1 MDENYFA
8 SGGSTGDPSVTV
20 WDRRWLTRTTGSN
33 SSMDSASNSA
43 VLELRPAIDNS
54 QTTSVWSIRYS
65 GLKRGR
71 FCLLSSAGEVKLYD
85 TAHHKMQSKSRP
97 APANFYGGNPWGS
110 PHYVARTHNLR
121 YPENDTQRGQGS
133 ARVIAFDWFSSSPAD
148 GQGMLALQPDRS
160 VSVLYAPHPSHLS
173 MTARDELAL
182 CRDEVLICEP
192 SATVKSV
199 TKDVNALHRI
209 DLKSEI
215 KSNRL
220 PDPLPNRPKGLDQQS
235 LKALN
240 GTTSTAAART
250 EKWLDDEVGE
260 PPEVIRNAKFADSL
274 ALFSVHRRRC
284 FRGYLFDP
292 EKNVGIVREDPA
304 LVKLWTTIARL
315 EDLARDD
322 GMVSESLDLSYL
334 GVNAIWEGRL
344 GHGPNRV
351 VSDRSFM
358 PASFD
363 DAARGVLEGKHLPHF
378 TAFETE
384 KSDQRQLC
392 LAICGWAFSR
402 EESKVI
408 CEHLLK
414 QQGYYKAVATAMF
427 HGHKGLA
434 LEIIRDL
441 IRERVIQNIGLG
453 ALIASDP
460 LNSEQREMCRWME
473 EDATDS
479 YLRAILLYLSTGD
492 WFELVNKLDLDLD
505 LSDRLGIAFRHL
517 NDNQITSFIT
527 EVTTSYIKN
536 GDIEGVLLTGL
547 TPQSIDLFQS
557 YIRRTNDLQTAV
569 LATALV
575 TPLYVDDVRWDMWK
589 ETYFQQLQSW
599 RAFIERTKFTMQH
612 TRRSITRSG
621 TKLVNPPPRQLSLR
635 CAHCQGS
642 LARNTDGAITAHK
655 AGPVATGGGAV
666 GSDATRTR
674 ITGPAASAGTVCP
687 RCGRHLPRCSLCM
700 QWLGTP
706 DPTRAK
712 EVDAVTDVLSKFV
725 TFCATCS
732 HGFHAH
738 HARTW
743 FAKHAMCP
751 VPDCRCLCGLKG

>member
-8 SGGSTGDPSVTV
+8 SGGSTGDPSVTI
-20 WDRRWLTRTTGSN
+20 WDKRWLTRTSGS
-33 SSMDSASNSA
+33 SFSMDGTSNSA

-85 TAHHKMQSKSRP
+85 TAHHKMQIKSRP
-97 APANFYGGNPWGS
+97 APANFYGGNPWSS
-110 PHYVARTHNLR
+110 PHYIAKTHNLR
-121 YPENDTQRGQGS
+121 YPEGDAERRKEGS
-133 ARVIAFDWFSSSPAD
+133 ARIIAFDWMSSGQPD
-148 GQGMLALQPDRS
+148 GQAMLALQPDRT
-160 VSVLYAPHPSHLS
+160 VGLLFAPHPSHLS
-173 MTARDELAL
+173 MTARDDLAL
-182 CRDEVLICEP
+182 CGDGVLMCEP
-192 SATVKSV
+192 SATTDGTVN
-199 TKDVNALHRI
+199 DVNTPHRV
-209 DLKSEI
+209 DLKSGLE
-215 KSNRL
+215 KNNQHSESL
-220 PDPLPNRPKGLDQQS
+220 VQLTKGLDQQS

-240 GTTSTAAART
+240 GTLSTAAART
-250 EKWLDDEVGE
+250 EKWLDEEVGK
-260 PPEVIRNAKFADSL
+260 PPEIIRNAKFADSL

-284 FRGYLFDP
+284 FEGYLFDP
-292 EKNVGIVREDPA
+292 IKNIEIVQEDPA

-315 EDLARDD
+315 EDMANEK
-322 GMVSESLDLSYL
+322 GMIFESLDLSYL
-334 GVNAIWEGRL
+334 GVNALWEGSL
-344 GHGPNRV
+344 GPGPNRV
-351 VSDRSFM
+351 ISDRSFM

-363 DAARGVLEGKHLPHF
+363 DAARGILEGKDLPSF
-378 TAFETE
+378 NAVYTE
-384 KSDQRQLC
+384 KPDQRQLC

-402 EESKVI
+402 EESREF

-414 QQGYYKAVATAMF
+414 QRDYYKAVATAMF
-427 HGHKGLA
+427 HGHKALA
-434 LEIIRDL
+434 LGILRGL
-441 IRERVIQNIGLG
+441 IQERVIQNIGLG

-460 LNSEQREMCRWME
+460 LNSEQREMCQWME

-479 YLRAILLYLSTGD
+479 YLKAILLYLSTGD
-492 WFELVNKLDLDLD
+492 WFELVSKLDLDLD

-517 NDNQITSFIT
+517 SDAQITSFIT
-527 EVTTSYIKN
+527 QVTSTCITT
-536 GDIEGVLLTGL
+536 GDPEGVLLTGL
-547 TPQSIDLFQS
+547 MPQSIDLFQS

-569 LATALV
+569 LATAFT
-575 TPLYVDDVRWDMWK
+575 TPLYVDDIRWDMWK

-612 TRRSITRSG
+612 TRRSVTYKG
-621 TKLVNPPPRQLSLR
+621 DKLVATPPRQLTLR

-642 LARNTDGAITAHK
+642 LARNTDGAVMAHK
-655 AGPVATGGGAV
+655 AGPVATGGPEG
-666 GSDATRTR
+666 TRTR

-700 QWLGTP
+700 QWLGAP
-706 DPTRAK
+706 EPTRVK
-712 EVDAVTDVLSKFV
+712 EIDAVTDVLSKFV